1 MSSVLNKAKRKKQKQ
16 LGGFANNEMN
26 FLKQHD
32 IIQGARR
39 TVVLQSYKDFIILA
53 LYILYLHNGFA
64 IKRISRF
71 DTTLNTYL
79 DNARTDSNFDGVHTA
94 YALKEKY
101 KVDIDKE
108 VKSIPSRELIKLFH
122 TRNTIIKQ
130 NDTYALVTAS
140 MFNFLS
146 ITCILLKTQFKFSVS
161 DLNKFISDF
170 KDFLNTLSRVEQ
182 FDLTFKGIAQCLA
195 EEVGFIDER
204 YIEVVD

>member
-1 MSSVLNKAKRKKQKQ
+1 MSSILSKAKRKKQKQ
-16 LGGFANNEMN
+16 LGWTNNEMKMLRHN
-26 FLKQHD
+26 D
-32 IIQGARR
+32 IVQGAKR

-71 DTTLNTYL
+71 DTTLNEYL
-79 DNARTDSNFDGVHTA
+79 DRAREDNSFDGVHTA

-122 TRNTIIKQ
+122 THNTVLKQ

-146 ITCILLKTQFKFSVS
+146 ITCILLKTQFKFSVK
-161 DLNKFISDF
+161 DLKKFIFDF